1 MLQKKQNLKIL
12 LLCKLLHSLIFSDYI
27 EIKLFCECN
36 FVCQI
41 VIIVINISK
50 FNDFLTTMFRR
61 KKHLFISMSNQKTL
75 LCRFSQSIESL
86 VRVEIIKDM
95 VFVRDKVCIGSIS
108 FMFGIIKLINIKTT
122 FMSDSP
128 GIIII

>member
-1 MLQKKQNLKIL
+1 M
-12 LLCKLLHSLIFSDYI
+12 
-27 EIKLFCECN
+27 
-36 FVCQI
+36 CQI
-41 VIIVINISK
+41 VIIVIDISK

-61 KKHLFISMSNQKTL
+61 KKHLFSNVSNQKTL

-86 VRVEIIKDM
+86 VRAEIIKDM
-95 VFVRDKVCIGSIS
+95 VFVRDKVFTGSIN